1 MSAQAPDIRLI
12 VPAGTGF
19 APETVGRAI
28 ILTSPLLSRSG
39 LTELSS
45 AEKQKPRGVL

>member
-1 MSAQAPDIRLI
+1 MSARAPDIRLI

-28 ILTSPLLSRSG
+28 ILTSPLPARSG
-39 LTELSS
+39 LTAKSS
-45 AEKQKPRGVL
+45 RQKQKPRGVL